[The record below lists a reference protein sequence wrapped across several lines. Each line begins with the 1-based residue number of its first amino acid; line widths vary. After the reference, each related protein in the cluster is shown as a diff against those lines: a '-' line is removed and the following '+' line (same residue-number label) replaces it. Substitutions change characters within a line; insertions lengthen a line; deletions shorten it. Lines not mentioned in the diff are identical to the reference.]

1 MKRTFDYNSLGH
13 TQTAP
18 EQEEKEK
25 KETAETLMK
34 ERGSGL
40 KKTSIFYFKAE
51 GKLVINMYPVYFD
64 CSIASFLII
73 KHYPIS
79 NFY

>member
-1 MKRTFDYNSLGH
+1 MSDLLVIPYEENFLLHSLGH

-40 KKTSIFYFKAE
+40 KKTSIFILKQKE
-51 GKLVINMYPVYFD
+51 
-64 CSIASFLII
+64 S
-73 KHYPIS
+73 
-79 NFY
+79 